1 MLILGLLT
9 SPTIAA
15 DHLPKSAEIM
25 EIDDHRGFLYRAPTP
40 APGQPWVWFAPTIRG
55 MSIALR
61 RVYFESWL
69 RAGISIAGY
78 DLGEVRGAPASTQQ
92 FTSFYQSMVDRG
104 FSPKPILL
112 GQSRGGLMLLSWAVA
127 NPQRVRAFVGI
138 YPVCNLTSWPL
149 KNSKTTTL
157 ADFAMAENE
166 LLADLPRYNPIDKLQ
181 GLLANQVPMF
191 IVHGDSDSSVP
202 YSENS
207 EILKE
212 RYAAGG
218 GVIQVK
224 LIAGEG
230 HKASASF
237 FECRELLDFVNDVGR
252 TEGRSKR

>member
-1 MLILGLLT
+1 MLVLGLIA
-9 SPTIAA
+9 SSAIAA
-15 DHLPKSAEIM
+15 DHFPKSPEIL
-25 EIDDHRGFLYRAPTP
+25 EIEGHRGFLYRAPTP

-61 RVYFESWL
+61 RVYFEGWL
-69 RAGISIAGY
+69 QAGISIAGY
-78 DLGEVRGAPASTQQ
+78 DLGEVRGSPTSTQQ
-92 FTSFYQSMVDRG
+92 FNSFYASLVDQG

-127 NPQRVRAFVGI
+127 HPQQVRAFVGI

-157 ADFAMAENE
+157 ADFAMTENE

-181 GLLANQVPMF
+181 GLLENRVPMF

-202 YSENS
+202 FSENS
-207 EILKE
+207 AILQK
-212 RYAAGG
+212 RYTAGG

-224 LIAGEG
+224 LIVGEG
-230 HKASASF
+230 HRASPAF
-237 FECRELLDFVNDVGR
+237 FECRELLDFVIDVGR
-252 TEGRSKR
+252 DEGRPKP